1 MNTSTE
7 FHGYPSCA
15 GTCAQG
21 RYPCNCDMRMPQA
34 ASACSEFL
42 TENTDDSDQDSEG
55 AGWEL
60 LGAALFIVS
69 GIVGLW
75 VLA

>member
-1 MNTSTE
+1 
-7 FHGYPSCA
+7 
-15 GTCAQG
+15 
-21 RYPCNCDMRMPQA
+21 MRMPQA

-42 TENTDDSDQDSEG
+42 TENTDDSDQDSD
-55 AGWEL
+55 AAAWEL

-69 GIVGLW
+69 GIVALW